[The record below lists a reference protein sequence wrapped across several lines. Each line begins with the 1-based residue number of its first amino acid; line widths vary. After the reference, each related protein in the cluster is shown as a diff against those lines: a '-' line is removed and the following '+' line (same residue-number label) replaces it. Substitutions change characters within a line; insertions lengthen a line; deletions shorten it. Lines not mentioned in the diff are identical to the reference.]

1 VPGPVPG
8 FEAPIKDR
16 RDFLKG
22 RLGAVGGSPQAGLD
36 PHRGF
41 ALASMRK
48 PMLSRYYIQCDLWL
62 EK

>member
-1 VPGPVPG
+1 VPWSVLCALIEPFYPKPG
-8 FEAPIKDR
+8 N
-16 RDFLKG
+16 G
-22 RLGAVGGSPQAGLD
+22 RPQAGLD
-36 PHRGF
+36 PRRGF